1 MSSRLPQAVPVSASI
16 MTTFTDILLY
26 PYSTLSDIL
35 DNQTVPNRYNVQA
48 RVKIIHPTNPIA
60 GGGKGGKGVFG
71 EYGLVVKVCRPC
83 ERT

>member
-16 MTTFTDILLY
+16 MTTFTDTLLY

-35 DNQTVPNRYNVQA
+35 DNQKVPNRYNVQA
-48 RVKIIHPTNPIA
+48 RVKSIHPANPIA
-60 GGGKGGKGVFG
+60 GGGKGGKGGNG
-71 EYGLVVKVCRPC
+71 EGGLVVKVCRPC